1 MKTMCPRGY
10 DHNGFAATHP
20 FGHMI
25 YGCQIVIVVI
35 TGPGEHIV
43 FMITYKL
50 RSCCLCEI

>member
-1 MKTMCPRGY
+1 MKTMYPRGY

-25 YGCQIVIVVI
+25 YGCHIVIVVI

-50 RSCCLCEI
+50 RSSCLCEI